1 MLQDLNLE
9 VNIYK
14 HLLGLFEPFRISVS
28 DIGKRALFVRV
39 SKFVFLQQ
47 YNGGEIYNLI
57 NLYFLKKS
65 VLFVSRRS
73 RFIYSRKLNGG
84 DGSFTVIRWIHL
96 VTRSVQPK

>member
-1 MLQDLNLE
+1 MLRDLNLE

-57 NLYFLKKS
+57 NLYFLKKKVYYLS
-65 VLFVSRRS
+65 A
-73 RFIYSRKLNGG
+73 GG
-84 DGSFTVIRWIHL
+84 ADLYIRGN
-96 VTRSVQPK
+96 